1 MFYKIQGC
9 QIYVMTVHL
18 EEEGERMKSMEKKN
32 TVHISPAQID
42 MHPSD
47 E

>member
-18 EEEGERMKSMEKKN
+18 EEGERMKSMKKS

>member
-18 EEEGERMKSMEKKN
+18 EEEGERMKSMKKS

>member
-18 EEEGERMKSMEKKN
+18 EEEGERMKSMEEKKALCIYPL
-32 TVHISPAQID
+32 HK
-42 MHPSD
+42 
-47 E
+47 